1 MHLRHFKYA
10 LFLFVVLQPMIGLSQ
25 TPKSGAKKVYIAN
38 KSSSVT
44 AKVFGASS
52 SPIVKQSTLESK
64 NRTEIR
70 FDVTLGEPIP
80 NKVNLPIENAG
91 GLTFNRMSWSE
102 VMLNDLPKGASIS
115 MIAEEGKPLIP
126 YLILPIA
133 VPFDASNIT
142 PTVSNIDKKTFT
154 NSYLLPREKRI
165 NDTTYSLEY
174 NKSVYSNFR
183 DKAIELSPAMTF
195 RTMRFVVLRI
205 PLVEFDASSGKIIAK
220 KRFRAGISFS
230 RSSNG
235 IVTST
240 KSTDK
245 ILSPM
250 YRTMV
255 VNTGDID
262 KYKVPFHSYRTSSSR
277 QSPQGF
283 AGPKTFDTTI
293 TNWIDPST
301 NYVKLS
307 VTRSGLYRLIAT
319 ELSASGLDVSFWNA
333 KDVRLLNKGK
343 QVRLWVD
350 TTADGRVSAIE
361 FYGGKLSGFAN
372 EYYNWHSD
380 TNVYWLS
387 NSIRYTEPPLRFLG
401 KTISPAPTN
410 TIADA
415 IVTLHHER
423 DYFYYGGD
431 PKSDESET
439 IHRTDW
445 IDGER
450 FVWRRLNRDTASDE
464 IQDQLVLSILPADAG
479 NRTVKLEML
488 VRGVSNTD
496 QIPHVGE
503 FLVNGVKV
511 VAIYDSLLFHDYEEY
526 LLLSDIPMT
535 AFRSGSNTI
544 QINFVKGRAPIDEW
558 YVDYYRLHL
567 PVELYPNSDTAIA
580 QGQWDFTTIERS
592 GGYKLEMKSGDIAS
606 IYDLTNANRLLSSD
620 KPSANIT
627 NVYDDQGGSVRYVAA
642 SSNSFLKP
650 ARISSWNNF
659 TILDSSQQVDYI
671 IITHPEFFATAKK
684 LELRRKQAGLK
695 TKVVTTDTVFNAFNF
710 GSNEP
715 WAIRRFLHYAF
726 DFYAGTPPS
735 LVTLFGDASWDP
747 KFNLDNQYRADI
759 DKSKIRDY
767 VPTYGIPS
775 SDYIFTTLEPTVD
788 ATLPKGVDTLL
799 PDMIISRVPLET
811 AEEAESFLSKLIE
824 YESQPPAE
832 WNKNFLFAMGGDE
845 GIEHSV
851 LMSYHDAYLNM
862 NEYGGLLNPPMTIKN
877 TLVERTDFSS
887 GTDIT
892 HVPDLQT
899 AFRKGQS
906 LAYFFGHGS
915 TTITDI
921 YFGDPG
927 TYRNAG
933 LYPVFI
939 TLSCRTG
946 AFSEPNLL
954 SLNEAFLRVS
964 NGGVILANGSTG
976 YDERDYVFRLS
987 GHLFNILRG
996 DSILNRI
1003 PNSGAHKINMPMA
1016 MTMAKIKASL
1026 FDQIGGGLSMGWYNS
1041 LQQHSVLGDAAM
1053 GFALRPQPEFN
1064 IQNKDV
1070 TITDTKGIERTSFS
1084 ILDSFFTVTAKV
1096 SNFGYSA
1103 ETPIHISIIDEQPN
1117 ARQLI
1122 IIDTLLRLDSS
1133 ATISATFPIDTFA
1146 VGSNTLRIKIDYD
1159 DKFAE
1164 TNEKDNEI
1172 AIPFYISG
1180 RSATP
1185 FYPPEAS
1192 KNFCD
1197 VTTDSIR
1204 FISLIPVKTI
1214 GATVELE
1221 VDTTVR
1227 FTNSKPIVSGLL
1239 SSIFFDRTVARSVL
1253 PNPSSGVIWWRTR
1266 LIIPGSD
1273 PTPWQVASL
1282 DLLSDGK
1289 PMLSL
1294 SSRDQL
1300 ERMIV
1305 SGLKIDELDGA
1316 LTIPESDTVR
1326 FRVISRT
1333 AQATVPVS
1341 QILAND
1347 QALSTFFNAGTVVA
1361 ILTPDGSGI
1370 ENGTS
1375 YIFPS
1380 FQDTLLTKQLAV
1392 TFDSLIAS
1400 VPTGRKVI
1408 VYTNLQPAT
1417 PMFTTDPKVTAAL
1430 QSLGS
1435 LKGFDTLD
1443 YFEAYALIGVKGS
1456 APGTAKEGIV
1466 AKELGQIEL
1475 NDTVIT
1481 KGTNGNAVTPLSAVA
1496 KRYGIMRWSA
1506 SDIVGD
1512 SSIRFQV
1519 IGEPLSGSS
1528 QVLKTISAS
1537 SGTSADLSDINAREY
1552 PKLSVKVNFS
1562 RSSSTTTSPKLSA
1575 LSFEYDPAPEFVVE
1589 ENALVIRPD
1598 TVTEEGK
1605 TLVADY
1611 TIHSLLC
1618 IDGENVPI
1626 TLVRNYRGIIDTVAN
1641 RVIPNF
1647 VGKSTLSFT
1656 DTLKT
1661 TGFEGQSILTAIA
1674 NTGYAVNEQLT
1685 FNNVSSRSYRVERDS
1700 VKPKL
1705 DVVYDEIHINKGDY
1719 VSKNVEIKIRFS
1731 DAATVRITDSTSITG
1746 IFLPLKQGAQP
1757 IFFTGG
1763 SNEPNFETK
1772 FIVYPSGEL
1781 QGELIITPTVPL
1793 EPGRYSFTAYARD
1806 ASGNQADTID
1816 GEFVVSGTN
1825 GFDKVMN
1832 WPNPFKSNTYFTFIL
1847 KSGGEADVKCIV
1859 YTVAGR
1865 KIRTLTLDKTSQRVG
1880 LNKIEWDGF
1889 DEDGNEVANGTYLY
1903 RLVLNGKNDDGS
1915 EVSEAVTE
1923 KAVKSK

>member
-1 MHLRHFKYA
+1 MRLRNVSYT
-10 LFLFVVLQPMIGLSQ
+10 LYLFVVLLPMIGLSQ
-25 TPKSGAKKVYIAN
+25 TPKSGAKKVYIPN
-38 KSSSVT
+38 KSSSVK
-44 AKVFGASS
+44 AKVFGIVS
-52 SPIVKQSTLESK
+52 SPIVKQSTVESK

-80 NKVNLPIENAG
+80 IKVSIPIENAN

-102 VMLNDLPKGASIS
+102 TMLKELPKGASIT
-115 MIAEEGKPLIP
+115 MIGKEGEPLVP
-126 YLILPIA
+126 YLILPVA
-133 VPFDASNIT
+133 VPFDATNIT
-142 PTVSNIDKKTFT
+142 PSLSNTDKKTISNT
-154 NSYLLPREKRI
+154 YLLPREKRI
-165 NDTTYSLEY
+165 NDTTYSLAF
-174 NKSVYSNFR
+174 NKAVYGSFR
-183 DKAIELSPAMTF
+183 DKVIDLSSPMTF
-195 RTMRFVVLRI
+195 RTLRFVVLRI
-205 PLVEFDASSGKIIAK
+205 PLVEFDASSGRVLAK
-220 KRFRAGISFS
+220 RKFTTAISFT
-230 RSSNG
+230 RSPNG

-240 KSTDK
+240 KTTDK

-250 YRTMV
+250 YGAMV
-255 VNTGDID
+255 VNASDVD
-262 KYKVPFHSYRTSSSR
+262 KYKVPFHSYRASNSR

-283 AGPKTFDTTI
+283 SGPKTFDTTV
-293 TNWIDPST
+293 TNWIDPSA
-301 NYVKLS
+301 NYIKLS
-307 VTRSGLYRLIAT
+307 VTRSGLYRLTAD
-319 ELSASGLDVSFWNA
+319 ELSASGQNISFWQA
-333 KDVRLLNKGK
+333 KDVRLFNKRK
-343 QVRLWVD
+343 QVRVWID
-350 TTADGRVSAIE
+350 TTTDGRISAIE
-361 FYGGKLSGFAN
+361 FYGDRLPGFPN
-372 EYYNWHSD
+372 EYYNWSTD
-380 TNVYWLS
+380 INAYWLT
-387 NSIRYTEPPLRFLG
+387 NSVRYSELPLRFIG
-401 KTISPAPTN
+401 KSISPIPNNTIS
-410 TIADA
+410 DGS
-415 IVTLHHER
+415 VTLHHER
-423 DYFYYGGD
+423 DYFYYPSDGG
-431 PKSDESET
+431 SDESVT

-445 IDGER
+445 VPSER
-450 FVWRRLNRDTASDE
+450 FVWRILDKDTNNNKLVDE
-464 IQDQLVLSILPADAG
+464 IILPTLPVDAAS
-479 NRTVKLEML
+479 RTVTLEMFI
-488 VRGVSNTD
+488 RGISRTD
-496 QIPHVGE
+496 GINHQGE
-503 FLVNGVKV
+503 VLVNGNKV
-511 VAIYDSLLFHDYEEY
+511 TQFQFPDYDSVFHQATIP
-526 LLLSDIPMT
+526 LS
-535 AFRSGSNTI
+535 AFNRGVNTVR
-544 QINFVKGRAPIDEW
+544 INFLTTTAEQDKW
-558 YVDYYRLHL
+558 YVDFYRLRL
-567 PVELYPNSDTAIA
+567 PLELYPNYDTAIA
-580 QGQWDFTTIERS
+580 QGQWDFITTGNGS
-592 GGYKLEMKSGDIAS
+592 GYKLVMQTGDPLS
-606 IYDLTNANRLLSSD
+606 LYNLSTGERLLSSD
-620 KPSANIT
+620 KPSQTIT
-627 NVYDDQGGSVRYVAA
+627 NIYDDASGDIRYVA
-642 SSNSFLKP
+642 SSSAFFLKP

-659 TILDSSQQVDYI
+659 SILDSSQQVDYI

-695 TKVVTTDTVFNAFNF
+695 TKVVTSDEVFNAFNF

-735 LVTLFGDASWDP
+735 LVTLLGDASWDP
-747 KFNLDNQYRADI
+747 KFNLNNPLQSDDNR
-759 DKSKIRDY
+759 SNNRDF
-767 VPTYGIPS
+767 VPTYGNPS
-775 SDYIFTTLEPTVD
+775 SDYIYTTLEPTVD
-788 ATLPKGVDTLL
+788 ATLPNGVDTLL
-799 PDMIISRVPLET
+799 PDMIISRIPIEG
-811 AEEAESFLSKLIE
+811 AEEAESYLAKLIE

-892 HVPDLQT
+892 HVPDLQA

-906 LAYFFGHGS
+906 LAYFFGHGA
-915 TTITDI
+915 TFITDV

-946 AFSEPNLL
+946 AFSEPNQLT
-954 SLNEAFLRVS
+954 LNEAFLRTT

-976 YDERDYVFRLS
+976 FDERDYVFRLS

-996 DSILNRI
+996 DSVLNRI
-1003 PNSGAHKINMPMA
+1003 PSSGAHKINMPMA

-1070 TITDTKGIERTSFS
+1070 IIADTKGIEKTTFS

-1103 ETPIHISIIDEQPN
+1103 ETPVHISIIDEQPS

-1133 ATISATFPIDTFA
+1133 ATISATFPIDTFG
-1146 VGSNTLRIKIDYD
+1146 VGSNTLRIKIDFD

-1197 VTTDSIR
+1197 ITADSIR
-1204 FISLIPVKTI
+1204 FISLIPVKTT

-1221 VDTTVR
+1221 VDTTAR
-1227 FTNSKPIVSGLL
+1227 FTNSKPIASGLL
-1239 SSIFFDRTVARSVL
+1239 SGIFFDRTVARSIL
-1253 PNPSSGVIWWRTR
+1253 PNPSSGVVWWRTR
-1266 LIIPGSD
+1266 LLIPGSD

-1282 DLLSDGK
+1282 DLHLDGK
-1289 PMLSL
+1289 PMLSI

-1305 SGLKIDELDGA
+1305 SGLKIDESDGS
-1316 LTIPESDTVR
+1316 LTIPESDTVKFTVRSTTGRDR
-1326 FRVISRT
+1326 F
-1333 AQATVPVS
+1333 PVS
-1341 QILAND
+1341 QITANG
-1347 QALSTFFNAGTVVA
+1347 SVVSNFFNAGTVVA

-1370 ENGTS
+1370 ENGAS

-1380 FQDTLLTKQLAV
+1380 LQDTLLTKPLAV

-1400 VPTGRKVI
+1400 VPVGRKVI
-1408 VYTNLQPAT
+1408 IYTNLQPAT

-1435 LKGFDTLD
+1435 LKGFDTLG
-1443 YFEAYALIGVKGS
+1443 YFEAYALIGVKGN

-1466 AKELGQIEL
+1466 AMEVGEIEL

-1496 KRYGIMRWSA
+1496 KRYGAMRWTTSN
-1506 SDIVGD
+1506 IVGD

-1519 IGEPLSGSS
+1519 VGEPLTGSP
-1528 QVLKTISAS
+1528 QVIKNISAS
-1537 SGTSADLSDINAREY
+1537 SGTSADLSDINARTY
-1552 PKLSVKVNFS
+1552 PKLSLKAIFS
-1562 RSSSTTTSPKLSA
+1562 RSASTTTSPKLSA

-1589 ENALVIRPD
+1589 ENTLTIRPD

-1605 TLVADY
+1605 MLVADY

-1618 IDGENVPI
+1618 VDGENVPI
-1626 TLVRNYRGIIDTVAN
+1626 SLVRNYRGIIDTVAN

-1647 VGKSTLSFT
+1647 GGKASLSFT

-1661 TGFEGQSILTAIA
+1661 IGLEGQSILTAIA
-1674 NTGYAVNEQLT
+1674 NTGYRVNEQLT
-1685 FNNVSSRSYRVERDS
+1685 FNNVSSRSYLVERDS
-1700 VKPKL
+1700 VKPKI
-1705 DVVYDEIHINKGDY
+1705 DVVYDDVHINKGDY
-1719 VSKNVEIKIRFS
+1719 VSKSVEMKIRFS
-1731 DAATVRITDSTSITG
+1731 DASTVRITDSTSITG
-1746 IFLPLKQGAQP
+1746 VFLPLKQGAQP

-1763 SNEPNFETK
+1763 TNEPNFQTK
-1772 FIVYPSGEL
+1772 FFAYPSGDL
-1781 QGELIITPTVPL
+1781 QGELVITPTVPL
-1793 EPGRYSFTAYARD
+1793 EPGRYSFTAFARD
-1806 ASGNQADTID
+1806 ASGNQADTVD
-1816 GEFVVSGTN
+1816 GEFLVSKTN

-1865 KIRTLTLDKTSQRVG
+1865 KIRTLTLDKSSQRVG

-1889 DEDGNEVANGTYLY
+1889 DEDGNEVGNGTYLY

-1915 EVSEAVTE
+1915 DVSEAVTE